1 MARAVRRWQPDL
13 QVAKMVND
21 RTQGMLRDLDGRQRY
36 RQLEAPPFRAAG
48 IQIKHPID
56 LTDLRNVRMAGYNC
70 VHSGCGR
77 IEVVG
82 NVIAKQL
89 RQIFAGAVPPDV
101 KQRFAGLSLDEL
113 EAMSERVIGS
123 DLIEDILTV
132 PAPST
137 PPQKI

>member
-1 MARAVRRWQPDL
+1 MIISVDLNDSPLLKEGVDRARA
-13 QVAKMVND
+13 
-21 RTQGMLRDLDGRQRY
+21 
-36 RQLEAPPFRAAG
+36 
-48 IQIKHPID
+48 
-56 LTDLRNVRMAGYNC
+56 
-70 VHSGCGR
+70 
-77 IEVVG
+77 EVVG

-89 RQIFAGAVPPDV
+89 RQKFAGAVP
-101 KQRFAGLSLDEL
+101 RFAGLSLDEL

>member
-1 MARAVRRWQPDL
+1 VDDLNDSPLLKEGVDRARA
-13 QVAKMVND
+13 
-21 RTQGMLRDLDGRQRY
+21 
-36 RQLEAPPFRAAG
+36 
-48 IQIKHPID
+48 
-56 LTDLRNVRMAGYNC
+56 
-70 VHSGCGR
+70 
-77 IEVVG
+77 EVVG

-89 RQIFAGAVPPDV
+89 RQKFAGAVPPDV

>member
-1 MARAVRRWQPDL
+1 MIISVDLNDSPLLKEGVDRARA
-13 QVAKMVND
+13 
-21 RTQGMLRDLDGRQRY
+21 
-36 RQLEAPPFRAAG
+36 
-48 IQIKHPID
+48 
-56 LTDLRNVRMAGYNC
+56 
-70 VHSGCGR
+70 
-77 IEVVG
+77 EVVG

-89 RQIFAGAVPPDV
+89 RQKFAGAVPPDV
-101 KQRFAGLSLDEL
+101 KRFAGLSLDEL